1 MSKKFLTTT
10 LAAATVLS
18 VSALPASHLLSQQA
32 SGNTVQAATD
42 DNSQF
47 IERIA
52 PYAQAQAMNYGV
64 YPSVMMAQAILE
76 SAWGTS
82 ALGQAPNY
90 NLFGIKGAYQGQSV
104 MMPTS
109 EWDSNA
115 GKYIQIQAPFRKYP
129 DFGASF
135 GDNGDKL
142 RNGLTTNSNFYN
154 GTWIENTTSYQDST
168 KWLTG
173 RYATSPTYNTN
184 LNRVIE
190 TYNLTRFDPQV
201 TTVNGQVQT
210 KTTAN
215 LYNTYT
221 GVKTKSN
228 TATAGQVFSIN
239 QKVVLPDN
247 SIYYRL
253 TNNLWVSDKDVT
265 SNISQGPINNNQNTQ
280 PTTDKAQSFAPF
292 SKGAQLNSNVSGYQ
306 LSSDNTFSASK
317 QLTSQHVQL
326 TTKAT
331 TTQGIVYYLSS
342 TNGVWIK
349 ASDLTLDKDQASQ
362 APENP
367 VNKTSM
373 ESKDVRMQD
382 NYNIYSLSG
391 NTFSLSTNTNNF
403 SDKYVKAIEKA
414 TQGNRTYYLLSDGQ
428 KQLGWI
434 DQIGVIDE
442 VKVVEDFY
450 KQQPIKKS
458 DNLDVPVYIRLLAD
472 DVIFQIKDDQFV
484 ESRKAGDLA
493 NNTNLRMIQVAAKG
507 ENEFYLISDG
517 EKDLG
522 YIGQSAMGHLFNIP
536 KAQDV
541 TPQKVSVNTNV
552 QHYYLTDAGFSKA
565 NEKLS
570 SSMMVIKKATSG
582 YKEYSLLSNDG
593 KTPVAWVQSSDVKAA
608 NTNTQQPTDNKVTTQ
623 DVTPQKVIIN
633 AGAANYYLMNNGFV
647 NAGEKLPSSMTVIKT
662 ATKGSTQ
669 YSLVSTDGKTP
680 FAWVQSSDVKAVN
693 NVQQSTDN
701 NKVTTQDV
709 TPKSVKVASGYN
721 TYYLLSS
728 GFSRFGNTSD
738 MNVQG
743 STDTKVIQTAT
754 QNNKSYSLLS
764 LDGKTPF
771 AWVSSEAVE
780 DGVLYASTNNN
791 PIGLSDVSKS
801 ATVVNGGNAYYLTSV
816 GNGDTLNLISAGK
829 SDDYAGTVKVI
840 KQATQNG
847 KKYYLIS
854 KDGQSGLAWIDEAG
868 LYLGNTQQSSNQNT
882 QAQTSSMQTLNGTAT
897 INYVPGY
904 SIRVWTDSLQP
915 TENYL
920 KHDTAWRVFG
930 KKVMGNKTYYQVGLN
945 QWIDSQYAKIS

>member
-32 SGNTVQAATD
+32 SGNTVQAATN
-42 DNSQF
+42 DNGQF

-64 YPSVMMAQAILE
+64 YPSVMMAQSILE

-109 EWDSNA
+109 EWDYNA

-201 TTVNGQVQT
+201 TAVTGQVQT

-247 SIYYRL
+247 SVYYRL

-265 SNISQGPINNNQNTQ
+265 SNISQGPTNSNQNTQ

-306 LSSDNTFSASK
+306 LGSDNTFSASK
-317 QLTSQHVQL
+317 QLTSQHIQL

-331 TTQGIVYYLSS
+331 TTQGAVYYLSS

-349 ASDLTLDKDQASQ
+349 ASDLTLDKDQVSQ

-367 VNKTSM
+367 VNKTTI
-373 ESKDVRMQD
+373 EAKDMRMQD
-382 NYNIYSLSG
+382 NYNMYSLNG
-391 NTFSLSTNTNNF
+391 NTFSLSSNTNNF
-403 SDKYVKAIEKA
+403 SEKNVKAIQKA

-428 KQLGWI
+428 KELGWI
-434 DQIGVIDE
+434 DQSGVIDGY
-442 VKVVEDFY
+442 KVVEDFY
-450 KQQPIKKS
+450 NKQPVKITDLTPRTVTIKDNFDMMALK
-458 DNLDVPVYIRLLAD
+458 DNLFSPSINTSSLSNKTVTITKQAVKDHSIFFLA
-472 DVIFQIKDDQFV
+472 
-484 ESRKAGDLA
+484 
-493 NNTNLRMIQVAAKG
+493 T
-507 ENEFYLISDG
+507 DG
-517 EKDLG
+517 QKELG
-522 YIGQSAMGHLFNIP
+522 WIGQIELDIHTSNQSNSLTT
-536 KAQDV
+536 QDV
-541 TPQKVSVNTNV
+541 TPQKVSVNTGAKN
-552 QHYYLTDAGFSKA
+552 YYLMNNGFVNAG
-565 NEKLS
+565 EKLS
-570 SSMMVIKKATSG
+570 ASMTVIKNASKDGIS
-582 YKEYSLLSNDG
+582 YSLLATDG
-593 KTPVAWVQSSDVKAA
+593 KTPVAWVQSSDVKATNA
-608 NTNTQQPTDNKVTTQ
+608 NTQQPTDNKITTQ
-623 DVTPQKVIIN
+623 DASVT
-633 AGAANYYLMNNGFV
+633 
-647 NAGEKLPSSMTVIKT
+647 
-662 ATKGSTQ
+662 
-669 YSLVSTDGKTP
+669 
-680 FAWVQSSDVKAVN
+680 
-693 NVQQSTDN
+693 
-701 NKVTTQDV
+701 
-709 TPKSVKVASGYN
+709 
-721 TYYLLSS
+721 
-728 GFSRFGNTSD
+728 R
-738 MNVQG
+738 
-743 STDTKVIQTAT
+743 
-754 QNNKSYSLLS
+754 
-764 LDGKTPF
+764 
-771 AWVSSEAVE
+771 
-780 DGVLYASTNNN
+780 
-791 PIGLSDVSKS
+791 
-801 ATVVNGGNAYYLTSV
+801 
-816 GNGDTLNLISAGK
+816 
-829 SDDYAGTVKVI
+829 
-840 KQATQNG
+840 
-847 KKYYLIS
+847 
-854 KDGQSGLAWIDEAG
+854 
-868 LYLGNTQQSSNQNT
+868 
-882 QAQTSSMQTLNGTAT
+882 
-897 INYVPGY
+897 
-904 SIRVWTDSLQP
+904 
-915 TENYL
+915 
-920 KHDTAWRVFG
+920 
-930 KKVMGNKTYYQVGLN
+930 
-945 QWIDSQYAKIS
+945 